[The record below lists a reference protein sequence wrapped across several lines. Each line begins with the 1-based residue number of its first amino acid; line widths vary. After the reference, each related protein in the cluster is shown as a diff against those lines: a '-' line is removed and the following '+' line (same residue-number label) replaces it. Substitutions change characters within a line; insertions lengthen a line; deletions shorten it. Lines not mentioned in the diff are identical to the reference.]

1 MNKLVYADMS
11 INMAISLLNNVCG
24 IKKVNVLSFDFG
36 LNHLRNL
43 VSNIDF
49 VSGDEVFL
57 TNVPFAVQLV
67 KDDMLEEV
75 DGFSSFINSFYILD
89 TYGNLKLVK
98 TLTDKELRP
107 AHNFERLIVNGGFD
121 NNKALLG
128 GNSNKPFILRSGSR
142 VKVKLE
148 QIQSGIKSQVY
159 TVVGDFEIDSPNRVV
174 CFEDECG
181 YKRALRYSDLV
192 VWEFAD

>member
-24 IKKVNVLSFDFG
+24 IKKVNVLPFDFG
-36 LNHLRNL
+36 LSHLRNL

-75 DGFSSFINSFYILD
+75 DGFSVFINSFYILD
-89 TYGNLKLVK
+89 TYGNLKLAK
-98 TLTDKELRP
+98 TLTDKELRS
-107 AHNFERLIVNGGFD
+107 ALNFEKLIVNGIFND
-121 NNKALLG
+121 LV
-128 GNSNKPFILRSGSR
+128 ILRSGSR
-142 VKVKLE
+142 VKVKSE
-148 QIQSGIKSQVY
+148 QIASGIKSQVY

-174 CFEDECG
+174 CFEDKHG
-181 YKRALRYSDLV
+181 YKRVLRYSDLV
-192 VWEFAD
+192 VWEFAV

>member
-1 MNKLVYADMS
+1 MKVIYADMS

-24 IKKVNVLSFDFG
+24 IKKVNVLPFDFG
-36 LNHLRNL
+36 LSHLRTL

-67 KDDMLEEV
+67 KDDVLEGTS
-75 DGFSSFINSFYILD
+75 DGFLVFINSFYILD
-89 TYGNLKLVK
+89 TYGNLKLAK
-98 TLTDKELRP
+98 TLTDKEMRP
-107 AHNFERLIVNGGFD
+107 AHNFERLIINGGFD
-121 NNKALLG
+121 FNDLV
-128 GNSNKPFILRSGSR
+128 ILRSGSK
-142 VKVKLE
+142 VKVKSE
-148 QIQSGIKSQVY
+148 QIASGIESQVY

-174 CFEDECG
+174 CFEDGYG

-192 VWEFAD
+192 VCEFAV